1 MSIKEKLIDIYDKKY
16 KELMIVTFVILFLA
30 LGVLAYNYA
39 TTGEFIQKG
48 VGLKGGLGI
57 TISVNKVWDVA
68 EVQQKILNKFPNADI
83 TARSLTEFGRQK
95 AIIIEASDISQQELI
110 NTLRE
115 MGLDMSSK
123 NYSAEQVGSK
133 LGEQFFRQMMT
144 AIIFAFIFMSIVVLF
159 TFRTLAPSFFVI
171 LAASADMITTLAI
184 ISLMGVKLSMAG
196 IGAFLMLIGYS
207 VDTDILLTARVLKR
221 TEGTILERTLG
232 AMKTGM
238 IMSLAG
244 FFAVFASYFLTQSEV
259 IKQIML
265 ILSIGLLL
273 DIPNTWIQNAG
284 ILRWYLEWKEARTKK

>member
-1 MSIKEKLIDIYDKKY
+1 MNIKEKAIEIYDKKY
-16 KELMIVTFVILFLA
+16 KELMIVTFVVLFLA
-30 LGVLAYNYA
+30 IGVLFYNYA
-39 TTGEFIQKG
+39 TTGEFVQKG

-57 TISVNKVWDVA
+57 TVSVNKVWDVA
-68 EVQQKILNKFPNADI
+68 DVQQKIINKFPKADI
-83 TARSLTEFGRQK
+83 SARSLTEFGKQK
-95 AIIIEASDISQQELI
+95 AIIIEASDVSQQESI
-110 NTLRE
+110 NALSE
-115 MGLDMSSK
+115 IGFDISQK
-123 NYSAEQVGSK
+123 NYSVEQVGSK
-133 LGEQFFRQMMT
+133 LGEQFFRQMIT
-144 AIIFAFIFMSIVVLF
+144 AIIFAFVFMSIVVLL
-159 TFRTLAPSFFVI
+159 TFRSLAPSFFVI

-221 TEGTILERTLG
+221 TEGTILEKTLG

-284 ILRWYLEWKEARTKK
+284 ILRWYLEWKAARAKK

>member
-1 MSIKEKLIDIYDKKY
+1 MILLTFKEKLTDIYDKKY

-57 TISVNKVWDVA
+57 TVAVDKNWDVN
-68 EVQQKILNKFPNADI
+68 QIQKYILAKFPKADI
-83 TARSLTEFGRQK
+83 TVRSLTEFGKQK
-95 AIIIEASDISQQELI
+95 AIVVEASDISQTDLVNALKEQ
-110 NTLRE
+110 
-115 MGLDMSSK
+115 GLDMSSK
-123 NYSAEQVGSK
+123 NYSLEEVGSK
-133 LGEQFFRQMMT
+133 LGQQFYRQMIT

-159 TFRTLAPSFFVI
+159 TFRTWAPSFFVI
-171 LAASADMITTLAI
+171 LAASADMIITLAI
-184 ISLMGVKLSMAG
+184 LSLMGVKLSMAG

-221 TEGTILERTLG
+221 TEGTILERTLD
-232 AMKTGM
+232 AMRTGM
-238 IMSLAG
+238 IMSLTAFG
-244 FFAVFASYFLTQSEV
+244 AVFVSYFLTQSEV

-273 DIPNTWIQNAG
+273 DMPNTWIQNAG
-284 ILRWYLEWKEARTKK
+284 ILRW